1 MSLVA
6 GRDCYIRRNYK
17 SFGSLFISVLVQ
29 NLARGDI
36 ESPPGSVH
44 GVSNLLLVGLDVAHT
59 MKLAGFYET
68 GEIQGPEHQ
77 QNTQNIVD
85 ICFGSKSSQGRH

>member
-1 MSLVA
+1 MKLTGFYETGEIRSLEH
-6 GRDCYIRRNYK
+6 RKNSKIL
-17 SFGSLFISVLVQ
+17 SISVLVQ

-44 GVSNLLLVGLDVAHT
+44 GVSDLLLVGLDVAHT

-68 GEIQGPEHQ
+68 GEIQGLEH
-77 QNTQNIVD
+77 
-85 ICFGSKSSQGRH
+85 R